1 MSCQVVDS
9 KTLDVIVSFMRSNNV
24 PEEICQATGTALNRE
39 NLEAYFHRY
48 GEYEAQVPHVYDTS
62 LEVAPAQ
69 VIGCINYLEYQIL
82 DHINEEFLPGM
93 ALLGKLKARILSSL
107 ALTAE
112 QVKALPEYVYGM

>member
-1 MSCQVVDS
+1 MSCQVADS

-24 PEEICQATGTALNRE
+24 TEEICQSTGTTLNRE

-69 VIGCINYLEYQIL
+69 VIGCISYLEYQIF
-82 DHINEEFLPGM
+82 DHINEESLPGM
-93 ALLGKLKARILSSL
+93 ALLGKLKARILTDL
-107 ALTAE
+107 GLTSE
-112 QVKALPEYVYGM
+112 QVRELPEYVYGM